1 MATSPQVYDISLE
14 GCHCDNFDADY
25 AEIRREVHVDSTT
38 AVPHELYLSMM
49 KAAAGAKARGQHQL
63 VSSPKSCKS
72 DGSSPEKRL
81 VRFGM
86 GS

>member
-1 MATSPQVYDISLE
+1 MSSSPLDCEASLE
-14 GCHCDNFDADY
+14 GCHSDDFDADY

-38 AVPHELYLSMM
+38 AVPHELYLHMM

-72 DGSSPEKRL
+72 DGSSSTKRL
-81 VRFGM
+81 VMFGM
-86 GS
+86 SN